1 VCVCVY
7 VCVCACAQNQMDCTD
22 TTALVAN
29 ANLITSTMNGVEC
42 NRLRMELELGG
53 GMSNDH
59 RLFPFHI
66 PGQAPVP

>member
-1 VCVCVY
+1 
-7 VCVCACAQNQMDCTD
+7 MDCTD
-22 TTALVAN
+22 TMALIAN
-29 ANLITSTMNGVEC
+29 ANLITSTLDGVEC
-42 NRLRMELELGG
+42 NKLRMELELSG